1 MADSDITRRTHA
13 KLARVTVRHGA
24 AHDTLTGDKASL
36 MAHPACPPTMFYG
49 EGTAWKA
56 AHTIRLSDGRKVTLR
71 RTGSH
76 YSMLV
81 ELTVADRLARRARRD
96 RLETVERAVNQS
108 KEALARMPRT
118 AADYRREALESAKLF
133 EKLYLSAADGAL
145 SPLRGGYSLD
155 AAARKLVEIHLQALR
170 AVFETGGVVLDCAQR
185 QELIDAAMAPAR
197 NADPTF
203 RRVLDDLTKDGGR

>member
-1 MADSDITRRTHA
+1 MADSNITRRTHA
-13 KLARVTVRHGA
+13 KLAHVAVRHGA
-24 AHDTLTGDKASL
+24 AHDTFTGDKASL
-36 MAHPACPPTMFYG
+36 MAHPACPPTMFDG

-81 ELTVADRLARRARRD
+81 ELSVADRLARRARRD
-96 RLETVERAVNQS
+96 RLESVERAVNQS

-170 AVFETGGVVLDCAQR
+170 AVFETGGVVLDSAQR

>member
-1 MADSDITRRTHA
+1 MKAKVVGTGHA
-13 KLARVTVRHGA
+13 KPAGVIMRDCITY
-24 AHDTLTGDKASL
+24 DTFTGDKASL
-36 MAHPACPPTMFYG
+36 MAHPACPPTMFDG
-49 EGTAWKA
+49 DGVTWKTSR
-56 AHTIRLSDGRKVTLR
+56 TIRLADGRKVTLR
-71 RTGSH
+71 REGRH

-81 ELTVADRLARRARRD
+81 ELTVAERVARRARRD
-96 RLETVERAVNQS
+96 RLASVERALNQS

-145 SPLRGGYSLD
+145 STLRGGYSLD

-170 AVFETGGVVLDCAQR
+170 AVFETGGVVLDPSQR
-185 QELIDAAMAPAR
+185 QELVDAAMAPAR